1 MFQIGATLRETRVRR
16 SLSLKQAEDD
26 TKIRIKYL
34 QAMENEEFDAL
45 PAPAYAKGF
54 LRTYATYLELDPEL
68 ILDEYNSRFMPQSD
82 QHPFAGSSAL
92 QPRHTG
98 RRRSGLLFVAVV
110 AVLILLLIYLLG
122 LRGGQH
128 SSGTRPTIN
137 PSVIVPLSPSP
148 SPSPSDVSPT
158 PSSSPKAQ
166 RTVLLLSAK
175 SPTWVEVRLDDAAG
189 TPLFVGTLTPGQDL
203 RQTRK
208 GTMHVRIG
216 GDPANVTMKVNGR
229 AVQTAGAPSG
239 AVFVIVKGK
248 VKRL

>member
-92 QPRHTG
+92 QRRHTDAVASVFC
-98 RRRSGLLFVAVV
+98 RSRGSGADLLFDLPARS
-110 AVLILLLIYLLG
+110 
-122 LRGGQH
+122 RGGH
-128 SSGTRPTIN
+128 TPGTRPTSN
-137 PSVIVPLSPSP
+137 PSVIVPLSLHPLARL
-148 SPSPSDVSPT
+148 DFSPT
-158 PSSSPKAQ
+158 PAVTEGAAD
-166 RTVLLLSAK
+166 RVLLLSARARHG
-175 SPTWVEVRLDDAAG
+175 SRSDW
-189 TPLFVGTLTPGQDL
+189 
-203 RQTRK
+203 
-208 GTMHVRIG
+208 TMP
-216 GDPANVTMKVNGR
+216 PAR
-229 AVQTAGAPSG
+229 RCSSAP
-239 AVFVIVKGK
+239 
-248 VKRL
+248 